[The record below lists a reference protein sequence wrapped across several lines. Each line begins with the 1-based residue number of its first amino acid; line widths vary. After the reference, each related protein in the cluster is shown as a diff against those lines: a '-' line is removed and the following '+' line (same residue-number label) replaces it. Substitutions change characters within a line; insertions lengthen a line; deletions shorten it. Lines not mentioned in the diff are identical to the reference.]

1 MKRLL
6 LILVLLIVF
15 AGTAKA
21 GTYDHSVQISTGQ
34 TVIDSVIAYIE
45 VDNTK
50 LDSAKWFVFPV
61 DSFVTIPDTAAL
73 IIEYRFYYK
82 IDSAAG
88 TFRMTSQL
96 LAAVSKTESVYD
108 NVVGFYVV
116 DTISGDSLSSVSVTL
131 KDAGGSPQDVLI
143 TNSDGFNKANLV
155 TGNWTFIA
163 TRSGDSFR
171 DTTIN
176 ITTDDTILVRGGL
189 GSIGAPAGGNEV
201 RIFGFA
207 FDVIDTADAMQNV
220 WAVIELVSVANNTCD
235 STITVPRQK
244 MKLTDAAGQFTF
256 DVVRSSCLSD
266 TDYRI
271 WLTWEGGKSSIHI
284 FTAPDQSSF
293 KLLW

>member
-6 LILVLLIVF
+6 LILVILLF
-15 AGTAKA
+15 AGTANA

-34 TVIDSVIAYIE
+34 TVIDSVIAYWE

-50 LDSAKWFVFPV
+50 LDSAKWFSFPV

-88 TFRMTSQL
+88 TYRMTSQL
-96 LAAVSKTESVYD
+96 LAAVGKTESVYN
-108 NVVGFYVV
+108 NVVGVYAV
-116 DTISGDSLSSVSVTL
+116 DTITGDSLSGVAVTL
-131 KDAGGSPQDVLI
+131 KDAGGVAQKNLI
-143 TNSDGFNKANLV
+143 TNSDGFAEANLV

-163 TRSGDSFR
+163 TRAGDSFR

-207 FDVIDTADAMQNV
+207 YDIIDTADAMQNV
-220 WAVIELVSVANNTCD
+220 WAVLEAVNPANNTCD
-235 STITVPRQK
+235 STLTVPRQK
-244 MKLTDAAGQFTF
+244 MKLTDATGEFQF

-266 TDYRI
+266 TEYRI
-271 WLTWEGGKSSIHI
+271 WLQWEGGKSKVHV
-284 FTAPDQSSF
+284 FAAPDQASF